1 MINLYAAETNI
12 LMYVLI
18 FGGFI
23 ALMMFTS
30 ILPQKKRQKQMKSMM
45 DSLRVGNKI
54 KTIGGF
60 IATIVSIDSD
70 KDEVVINLGTEK
82 DPVYATITRLAVY
95 MNMDAAVKTPATN
108 SLSDAEN
115 DKEKEERPSI

>member
-1 MINLYAAETNI
+1 MINLYAETNMI
-12 LMYVLI
+12 MTVLI
-18 FGGFI
+18 FGGFLVVMM
-23 ALMMFTS
+23 LMS
-30 ILPQKKRQKQMKSMM
+30 ILPQKKRQKQMKNMM
-45 DSLRVGNKI
+45 DSLRVGNRI

-70 KDEVVINLGTEK
+70 KDEIVINLGTEK

-95 MNMDAAVKTPATN
+95 MNMDAAVKTPGAD